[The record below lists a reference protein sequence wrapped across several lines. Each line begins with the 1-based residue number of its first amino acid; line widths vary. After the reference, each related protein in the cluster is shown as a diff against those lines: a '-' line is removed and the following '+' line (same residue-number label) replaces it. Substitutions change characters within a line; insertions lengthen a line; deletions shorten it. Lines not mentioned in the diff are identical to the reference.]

1 MTGRPMAEMITPDI
15 CVVGGGPAGI
25 ALALRAAR
33 ESVPV
38 VLIEKGHPGG
48 ADLSYGSIPSK
59 ALIAAADHH
68 EFLRGGPAFGVTG
81 APLQVNFGKVS
92 DHIRSVGN
100 AVAPRVSAERLAA
113 LGVHVIGAPARFLDR
128 RTVLAGEFTVIAR
141 RFVLATGAIP
151 AVPEIPGLAEVDYMT
166 PESAFD
172 ITRKPAHLLVL
183 GAGSYA
189 LELAQTYSRLGV
201 DTTIIDSNTALPD
214 EDPELATVVV
224 DRLRAEGVRIRDRVT
239 ISGIVRRRGGIRLT
253 VVEDGT
259 EIPIDGS
266 HLLVIAGR
274 SPDVADLGLSAA
286 GIAYDNQGVT
296 VDGLMRTTNRRVY
309 AIGDVV
315 AGPAA
320 VARGDRQAEL
330 VLRSILYRLPKRGFS
345 ADVPTVTY
353 TDPGLARIGIS
364 ESEARR
370 RNDKVRVLR
379 FPFVEN
385 DLAQIEHMPAGFIKV
400 IVSRRGRVLGVSIV
414 GRNAGELIALWSLAV
429 ANRLNIRAVAEMVTP
444 YPSRSAIS
452 KSVAESFDGAGL
464 TRRLRRRIIE
474 FLRKFG

>member
-1 MTGRPMAEMITPDI
+1 MAEMITPDI

-33 ESVPV
+33 EAVPV
-38 VLIEKGHPGG
+38 VLIEKGSPGG
-48 ADLSYGSIPSK
+48 ADLSYGSVPSK

-68 EFLRGGPAFGVTG
+68 DLLRRGPTFGVTG

-92 DHIRSVGN
+92 DHIRSVCN
-100 AVAPRVSAERLAA
+100 AVGPRVSAERLAA
-113 LGVHVIGAPARFLDR
+113 LGVRVISAPARFLDR
-128 RTVLAGEFTVIAR
+128 RTVLAGEFTIIAR
-141 RFVLATGAIP
+141 RFVVAAGAIP
-151 AVPEIPGLAEVDYMT
+151 AVPDIPGLTDVEYMT

-172 ITRKPAHLLVL
+172 ITRKPGHLLVL

-189 LELAQTYSRLGV
+189 LELAQAYSRLGV
-201 DTTIIDSNTALPD
+201 DTTIIDSNAALPD

-239 ISGIVRRRGGIRLT
+239 ISGIVKRRGGIRVT
-253 VVEDGT
+253 VVEEGT
-259 EIPIDGS
+259 EIPVDGS
-266 HLLVIAGR
+266 HLLVVAGR
-274 SPDVADLGLSAA
+274 LPDVADLGLAAA
-286 GIAYDNQGVT
+286 GIAYNDQGVT
-296 VDGLMRTTNRRVY
+296 VDRLMRTTNRRVY

-315 AGPAA
+315 AGPAVA
-320 VARGDRQAEL
+320 ARGDRQAEL

-345 ADVPTVTY
+345 TDVPVVTY

-385 DLAQIEHMPAGFIKV
+385 DLAQIEHMPVGFIKT

-414 GRNAGELIALWSLAV
+414 GRNAGELIAPWSLAV
-429 ANRLNIRAVAEMVTP
+429 ANRLNISAIAEMVTP

-452 KSVAESFDGAGL
+452 KSVAECFDEVGL
-464 TRRLRRRIIE
+464 TRQLRRRIIE

>member
-1 MTGRPMAEMITPDI
+1 MAEMITPDI

-25 ALALRAAR
+25 ALALRAAH
-33 ESVPV
+33 EAVPV
-38 VLIEKGHPGG
+38 VLIERGRPGG
-48 ADLSYGSIPSK
+48 ADLAYGSVPSK
-59 ALIAAADHH
+59 ALIAAADHRDL
-68 EFLRGGPAFGVTG
+68 LRRGATFGVTG

-92 DHIRSVGN
+92 DHIRSVCN
-100 AVAPRVSAERLAA
+100 AVGPRVSAERLAA
-113 LGVHVIGAPARFLDR
+113 LGVHVISAPARFLDR

-141 RFVLATGAIP
+141 RFVLAAGAIP
-151 AVPEIPGLAEVDYMT
+151 AVPDIPGLADVEYMT

-172 ITRKPAHLLVL
+172 ITRKPGHLLVL
-183 GAGSYA
+183 GAGSHA
-189 LELAQTYSRLGV
+189 LELAQAYGRLGV
-201 DTTIIDSNTALPD
+201 DTTIIDSNAALPD
-214 EDPELATVVV
+214 EDPELATIVV
-224 DRLRAEGVRIRDRVT
+224 DRLRAEGVRIRDRVA
-239 ISGIVRRRGGIRLT
+239 ISGIARRRGGIRVT
-253 VVEDGT
+253 VMEGGA

-266 HLLVIAGR
+266 HLLVVAGR
-274 SPDVADLGLSAA
+274 LPDVADLGLAAA

-296 VDGLMRTTNRRVY
+296 VDRHMRTTNRRVY

-315 AGPAA
+315 AGPA
-320 VARGDRQAEL
+320 VSARGDRQAEL
-330 VLRSILYRLPKRGFS
+330 VLRSILYRLPKRGIS
-345 ADVPTVTY
+345 ADVPVVTY

-385 DLAQIEHMPAGFIKV
+385 DLAQIEHMPVGFIKA

-414 GRNAGELIALWSLAV
+414 GRNAGELIALWSLAI
-429 ANRLNIRAVAEMVTP
+429 ANRLNIGAIAEMVPP

-452 KSVAESFDGAGL
+452 KSVAECFDGLGL
-464 TRRLRRRIIE
+464 TRQLRRRIIE